1 MNLNYPNPSDDILEA
16 SISALR
22 DRAIPDGPSEEL
34 MAETVAAMRAE
45 AARKPNVFQRMMER
59 GTLARIAAGILL
71 VVGVG
76 ILGAVLFR
84 STAITCADVIEKVR
98 SAHVLS
104 LMMNVAT
111 PNTGAMQMTM
121 VVNDQGQASI
131 NASDG
136 SRIVTDVK
144 AGRVVVIQPEMKSA
158 IKMNL
163 KNLPRQQRPDDMIES
178 FKKLSGKD
186 AKDLGPAQIDGR
198 RAEKFLATQDRQE
211 FTVWADPETGE
222 PIRLDMTVSTMG
234 QKVSMSCTNFVLN
247 PTGGGERIQSGHS
260 EWVCD
265 AGIHAGFAEHRGW
278 RGECGGS
285 VERVCGAG
293 GREVSAESG

>member
-1 MNLNYPNPSDDILEA
+1 
-16 SISALR
+16 
-22 DRAIPDGPSEEL
+22 
-34 MAETVAAMRAE
+34 
-45 AARKPNVFQRMMER
+45 
-59 GTLARIAAGILL
+59 
-71 VVGVG
+71 
-76 ILGAVLFR
+76 
-84 STAITCADVIEKVR
+84 
-98 SAHVLS
+98 
-104 LMMNVAT
+104 MMNVAT

-186 AKDLGPAQIDGR
+186 AKDLGAAQIDGR
-198 RAEKFLATQDRQE
+198 LAEKFLATQDRQE

-247 PTGGGERIQSGHS
+247 PP
-260 EWVCD
+260 V
-265 AGIHAGFAEHRGW
+265 AENEFSQVIPNGYATQ
-278 RGECGGS
+278 EFTLDLPNI
-285 VERVCGAG
+285 EDGAG
-293 GREVSAESG
+293 NVAALLSGYAARAGGKFPPNLDDMVAYMKLIVTDGMTEPTNEDLNLIVRFQMVQHFLGTLPKNGWKYVGNGKTTANKNSVIFWWKTEKGYRGIYGNLTMSDLSAPPQ